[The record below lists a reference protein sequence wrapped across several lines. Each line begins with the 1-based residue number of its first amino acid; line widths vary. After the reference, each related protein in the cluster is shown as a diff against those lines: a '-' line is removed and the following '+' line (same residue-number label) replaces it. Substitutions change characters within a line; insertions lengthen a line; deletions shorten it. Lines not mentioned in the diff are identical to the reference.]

1 MGWLSHPIAGL
12 GMLAYYNPIL
22 LLGFRMLMLSVV
34 GGEIELRERR
44 VGDMDLEVGRVEVVQ
59 DDEATMSEENEEDF
73 LNGTHG
79 DVVAG
84 FASPWD

>member
-1 MGWLSHPIAGL
+1 
-12 GMLAYYNPIL
+12 
-22 LLGFRMLMLSVV
+22 MLMLSVV

-44 VGDMDLEVGRVEVVQ
+44 VGDMDLEVGRVEAVQ

-73 LNGTHG
+73 LSGTHG
-79 DVVAG
+79 DVVVG